1 MAYNKRPGNL
11 FHNIK
16 GSQSSQAPT
25 QPGIGG
31 MGEVESPAKV
41 LPVVAA
47 AGGVAVRAGL
57 GALAR
62 TAAGQAIKQG
72 GKRFIKSGASRLASI
87 LGKGKKSIPEYASK
101 LPKPKSFLS
110 KAINTAGN
118 IGIGLGLGSVFG
130 SDDSSD
136 SKTKMGETGPKV
148 PTGGKKYDTNMKDF
162 ALNSQARRD
171 EYTKRGWKQDDTT
184 TVKGGNKTVSEIKPQ
199 PVVKADVTPDADPIT
214 VTPPASTTKPTAVQT
229 QKAKNTMDRK
239 NRSIDKKQSKID
251 DANALGNT
259 KKATRKQRSLD
270 NKKARLSDKGQLDA
284 KYMSNLSGGD
294 ESNKE
299 KSAVPYT
306 SRIQA
311 SAKYR
316 KPNAAGQYDK

>member
-1 MAYNKRPGNL
+1 MAYEKRPGNL

-25 QPGIGG
+25 QPGISG
-31 MGEVESPAKV
+31 MGEVESPNKYV
-41 LPVVAA
+41 LPI
-47 AGGVAVRAGL
+47 VR
-57 GALAR
+57 GALAVAGR
-62 TAAGQAIKQG
+62 TALGQTIKQG
-72 GKRFIKSGASRLASI
+72 GKQLFKKGVKKAVEYVPKTSF
-87 LGKGKKSIPEYASK
+87 GKKA
-101 LPKPKSFLS
+101 FNV
-110 KAINTAGN
+110 AMN
-118 IGIGLGLGSVFG
+118 IATGVGIGSMFG

-171 EYTKRGWKQDDTT
+171 EYTKRNWKQDSTT
-184 TVKGGNKTVSEIKPQ
+184 TVKGGNKSVSEIKSK

-214 VTPPASTTKPTAVQT
+214 VTPPESTTKPTAVQT
-229 QKAKNTMDRK
+229 QKAKNTVDRK

-270 NKKARLSDKGQLDA
+270 NKKARLSDKGMLDQ
-284 KYMSNLSGGD
+284 KYMSNLSGAEKPKE
-294 ESNKE
+294 ESP
-299 KSAVPYT
+299 VPYT

>member
-1 MAYNKRPGNL
+1 MAYEKRPGNL

-31 MGEVESPAKV
+31 MGEVESPNKYV
-41 LPVVAA
+41 LPI
-47 AGGVAVRAGL
+47 VR
-57 GALAR
+57 GALAVAGR
-62 TAAGQAIKQG
+62 TALGQTIKQG
-72 GKRFIKSGASRLASI
+72 GKQLFKKGVKKAVEYVPKTSF
-87 LGKGKKSIPEYASK
+87 GKKA
-101 LPKPKSFLS
+101 FNV
-110 KAINTAGN
+110 AMNVATGV
-118 IGIGLGLGSVFG
+118 GIGSMFG

-171 EYTKRGWKQDDTT
+171 EYTKRNWKQDSTT
-184 TVKGGNKTVSEIKPQ
+184 TVKGGNKSVSEIKSK

-214 VTPPASTTKPTAVQT
+214 VTPPESTTKPTAVQT

-239 NRSIDKKQSKID
+239 NRSIDKKQAKID
-251 DANALGNT
+251 AATESGND
-259 KKATRKQRSLD
+259 KKARRKQRSLD
-270 NKKARLSDKGQLDA
+270 NKKARLSDKGMLDQ
-284 KYMSNLSGGD
+284 KYMSNLSGAEKPKE
-294 ESNKE
+294 ESP
-299 KSAVPYT
+299 VPYT
-306 SRIQA
+306 SKIQA
-311 SAKYR
+311 SAQYR

>member
-1 MAYNKRPGNL
+1 MAYEKRPGNL

-31 MGEVESPAKV
+31 MGEVESPNKYV
-41 LPVVAA
+41 LPI
-47 AGGVAVRAGL
+47 VR
-57 GALAR
+57 GALAVAGR
-62 TAAGQAIKQG
+62 TALGQTIKQG
-72 GKRFIKSGASRLASI
+72 GKQLFKKGVKKAVEYVPKTSF
-87 LGKGKKSIPEYASK
+87 GKKA
-101 LPKPKSFLS
+101 FNV
-110 KAINTAGN
+110 AMNVATGV
-118 IGIGLGLGSVFG
+118 GIGSMFG

-171 EYTKRGWKQDDTT
+171 EYTKRNWKQDSTT
-184 TVKGGNKTVSEIKPQ
+184 TVKGGNKSVSEIKSK

-214 VTPPASTTKPTAVQT
+214 VTPPGSTTKPTAVQT

-239 NRSIDKKQSKID
+239 NRSIDKKQAKID
-251 DANALGNT
+251 AATESGND
-259 KKATRKQRSLD
+259 KKARRKQRSLD
-270 NKKARLSDKGQLDA
+270 NKKARLSDKGMLDQ
-284 KYMSNLSGGD
+284 KYMSNLSGAEEPKE
-294 ESNKE
+294 ESP
-299 KSAVPYT
+299 VPYT
-306 SRIQA
+306 SKIQA
-311 SAKYR
+311 SAQYR